1 MQVAK
6 LRMLLP
12 AISMVLESNADKYH
26 LLVRSN
32 ENASIGVDEYDV
44 CECEK
49 LLGVKF
55 DAKLTFEKQIK
66 DICCK
71 TSRKITPYAE

>member
-1 MQVAK
+1 MQVAT

-12 AISMVLESNADKYH
+12 AISIVLESNGDKCH

-44 CECEK
+44 HEYEK

-55 DAKLTFEKQIK
+55 DTKLTFEKQIM

-71 TSRKITPYAE
+71 ASR